1 MKGKTK
7 TILTVIIA
15 ILVFAIAVVGTVTFL
30 KDDGETSAA
39 EGTSNVLPVT
49 GSDDEQTNS
58 NGEQNPTENLNGE
71 ENPANAENGNPAEE
85 TTGGNTQG
93 TTTTGNQETT
103 TGGNTQTEP
112 EPTVIE
118 QERLVSTTLN
128 WSNISLNSTIGEKA
142 INYTNLGYTIR
153 YYQVVMDKEIV
164 LLNTETGKAEYAT
177 TVTVTENQIKENC
190 PIGYKLAETSELSV
204 KITENVD
211 KNVIE
216 VYYIKD
222 ESQTHDITYTVK
234 HYIDG
239 EYQKEDDFTDTQSVW
254 VNDTEVE
261 VTYELD
267 EDKYV
272 GYKLDSN
279 DLTETA
285 TNGKVF
291 SVNYVKDESQTHDI
305 TYTVKHYVEGTY
317 QEGDDFTETKTVWV
331 NDTTI
336 PVTYELDEDKYVG
349 YKLDSNDLT
358 ETATDG
364 KVFSVNYVKDE
375 SQTKQITY
383 TVKHYIEGTYQ
394 EGDNFTETK
403 TVWVNDTTIP
413 VTYELDEDK
422 YVGYKL
428 DSDDLT
434 KTATDGTVFNVY
446 YVKDQF
452 TYIVKYFYEGTD
464 GKYHEDDTY
473 IPTPI
478 SADYEDVITTFEP
491 RTLNDMYVL
500 NHVTPA
506 DKDGNAY
513 LVISA
518 DETANVLEVYY
529 ERNLFGYKVEYYK
542 DSVSTANKKGETEI
556 AEQKVGTVMTAEIV
570 SDDFGTDWLNA
581 HKPTVGYQDGEV
593 VEYIT
598 IQANNSNVI
607 QVVYRPQTNIPYT
620 VEYYFNGEPDTS
632 KNYPGEATFGSQ
644 IETVR
649 DYSNNGEWT
658 IDTTKSTTLPFT
670 IAAVSGNVIKVYYVK
685 PTITVEKTIWQKGQ
699 RLDDNAII
707 EAGSVVTYK
716 IIAKNRGYSAGKVT
730 IKDEEL
736 PQGEIQNIT
745 ATGYTET
752 LTVQNLTKG
761 IELNV
766 PAKSGNT
773 EGTAQVEITIKLTG
787 EIGTEISNTAK
798 FNDTLTNTVKTNV
811 EKSVHLKT
819 KSEIKKI
826 TNSNVILVLDVS
838 GSMNEASKN
847 DKCTEHTTKKQH
859 KDAGCK
865 EIDGVWYKPRISVA
879 KDVIKKLIDKIQLPT
894 EQTSDTSV
902 VEVIRFAHSA
912 VVVGRATKISDVD
925 GLKKAVDDTLKPRW
939 RHYDV

>member
-190 PIGYKLAETSELSV
+190 PIGYKLDETSELSV

-234 HYIDG
+234 HYIEG

-317 QEGDDFTETKTVWV
+317 QEGDDFTETKEVWI

-336 PVTYELDEDKYVG
+336 PVIYELDEDKYVG

-364 KVFSVNYVKDE
+364 KVFSVNYVKDD

-383 TVKHYIEGTYQ
+383 TVKHYIEGTHQ

-413 VTYELDEDK
+413 VTYELNANK

-428 DSDDLT
+428 DSNDLT
-434 KTATDGTVFNVY
+434 ETATDGTVFNVY

-506 DKDGNAY
+506 DKDGNAH

-518 DETANVLEVYY
+518 NEAENVLEVYY

-598 IQANNSNVI
+598 IQANDSNVI

-811 EKSVHLKT
+811 EKSVQLKT

>member
-1 MKGKTK
+1 
-7 TILTVIIA
+7 
-15 ILVFAIAVVGTVTFL
+15 
-30 KDDGETSAA
+30 
-39 EGTSNVLPVT
+39 
-49 GSDDEQTNS
+49 
-58 NGEQNPTENLNGE
+58 
-71 ENPANAENGNPAEE
+71 
-85 TTGGNTQG
+85 
-93 TTTTGNQETT
+93 
-103 TGGNTQTEP
+103 
-112 EPTVIE
+112 
-118 QERLVSTTLN
+118 
-128 WSNISLNSTIGEKA
+128 
-142 INYTNLGYTIR
+142 
-153 YYQVVMDKEIV
+153 
-164 LLNTETGKAEYAT
+164 
-177 TVTVTENQIKENC
+177 
-190 PIGYKLAETSELSV
+190 
-204 KITENVD
+204 
-211 KNVIE
+211 
-216 VYYIKD
+216 
-222 ESQTHDITYTVK
+222 
-234 HYIDG
+234 
-239 EYQKEDDFTDTQSVW
+239 
-254 VNDTEVE
+254 
-261 VTYELD
+261 
-267 EDKYV
+267 
-272 GYKLDSN
+272 
-279 DLTETA
+279 
-285 TNGKVF
+285 
-291 SVNYVKDESQTHDI
+291 
-305 TYTVKHYVEGTY
+305 
-317 QEGDDFTETKTVWV
+317 
-331 NDTTI
+331 
-336 PVTYELDEDKYVG
+336 
-349 YKLDSNDLT
+349 
-358 ETATDG
+358 
-364 KVFSVNYVKDE
+364 
-375 SQTKQITY
+375 
-383 TVKHYIEGTYQ
+383 
-394 EGDNFTETK
+394 
-403 TVWVNDTTIP
+403 
-413 VTYELDEDK
+413 
-422 YVGYKL
+422 
-428 DSDDLT
+428 
-434 KTATDGTVFNVY
+434 
-446 YVKDQF
+446 
-452 TYIVKYFYEGTD
+452 
-464 GKYHEDDTY
+464 
-473 IPTPI
+473 
-478 SADYEDVITTFEP
+478 
-491 RTLNDMYVL
+491 MYVL

-556 AEQKVGTVMTAEIV
+556 AEEKVGTVMTAEIV

-598 IQANNSNVI
+598 IQANDSNVI

-811 EKSVHLKT
+811 EKSVQLKT